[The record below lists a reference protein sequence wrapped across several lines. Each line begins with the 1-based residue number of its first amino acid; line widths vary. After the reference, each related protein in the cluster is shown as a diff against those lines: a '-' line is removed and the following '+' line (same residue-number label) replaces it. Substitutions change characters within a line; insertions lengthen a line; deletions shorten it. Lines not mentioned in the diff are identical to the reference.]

1 MEHLTERKRIRSP
14 WWSGCVMGLWCH
26 YKRSF
31 AARVWFSRHL
41 YVLIIMLMLHA
52 LYTYLMISCISYR
65 LYAVCTEMT
74 DYTFIPNIVT
84 DIATQM
90 W

>member
-1 MEHLTERKRIRSP
+1 
-14 WWSGCVMGLWCH
+14 
-26 YKRSF
+26 
-31 AARVWFSRHL
+31 
-41 YVLIIMLMLHA
+41 MLMLYA

-90 W
+90 